1 MFKTVRAGL
10 LATATAAVSVG
21 VGPALAP
28 AATAAPVAT
37 FVVNSTADAP
47 DSAND
52 GLCKTSTNV
61 CTLRAALTE
70 AGRASGHAEIDFNIP
85 GGGVKTIAPATKLP
99 GLTNPAGTTIDGYTQ
114 PGASPNTAAKISNA
128 SIMIEIKGKGP
139 NGFDGLSITTPNNT
153 IRGLSIYLFAKHL
166 ALSGNAADNN
176 DIVGNYICTNAAGT
190 YKYPSTHTKSLGMV
204 LDRGPSGNH
213 IGTPALAD
221 RNVFSGCGHRAVTLS
236 FAPTSGNYIQN
247 NIMGLNP
254 AGTAALSNGSQGVDI
269 NYTSGNFVG
278 GLGANEG
285 NVLSANRGA
294 GVEVSHGSN
303 THDNVVNGN
312 LIGTDPFG
320 NVTGY
325 SGNVKFGIRFEG
337 PKFCGDPARP
347 NPGGCTN
354 AAVAEGLP
362 HDNSATGNVV
372 VSNGRG
378 GILIDKGHNHVTIQ
392 DNWVGVTPSGAAG
405 RNGTAGIDVQRGP
418 YGLLIKQNHVA
429 NNPVGIRITSKG
441 YNPSGPEQETHENT
455 ISRNSTWAGTGIQFT
470 WGTSAALVQD
480 NIQPPTI
487 TAQAGGMVSGTACSN
502 CTIEVFVAATK
513 TGKMGKTY
521 LSTVTANAAGNWSAN
536 TGQPGGTPITAT
548 ATDAAGNTSVFAVP
562 VLAKP

>member
-1 MFKTVRAGL
+1 MFKPVRTSL
-10 LATATAAVSVG
+10 LAAA
-21 VGPALAP
+21 ALAMTVGAGAVLTP
-28 AATAAPVAT
+28 AATAAPVVT
-37 FVVNSTADAP
+37 FVVTSTADAP

-52 GLCKTSTNV
+52 GVCRTSTGE

-70 AGRASGHAEIDFNIP
+70 AGRASGPAEIDFNIP
-85 GGGVKTIAPATKLP
+85 GPGVKTIAPATKLP
-99 GLTNPAGTTIDGYTQ
+99 GLTNPAGITIDGYTQ
-114 PGASPNTAAKISNA
+114 PGARANTAAKTSNA
-128 SIMIEIKGKGP
+128 TIMIEIKGKGP
-139 NGFDGLSITTPNNT
+139 NGFDGLAITTPDNT
-153 IRGLSIYLFAKHL
+153 IRGLAIYLFAKHL
-166 ALSGNAADNN
+166 AFSGNAADNN
-176 DIVGNYICTNAAGT
+176 TIAGSYICTNAAGT
-190 YKYPSTHTKSLGMV
+190 YKYPSTHTRSLGLVM
-204 LDRGPSGNH
+204 DRGPSGNR

-247 NIMGLNP
+247 NMMGLNP

-278 GLGANEG
+278 GLGPNEG

-294 GVEVSHGSN
+294 GVEISHGRN
-303 THDNVVNGN
+303 TLGNLVEGN

-347 NPGGCTN
+347 NPAGCTE
-354 AAVAEGLP
+354 AGVSEGLP
-362 HDNSATGNVV
+362 HDNIATGNVV
-372 VSNGRG
+372 VSNTRG

-405 RNGTAGIDVQRGP
+405 RNGIAGIDVQRGP
-418 YGLLIKQNHVA
+418 FGLIIKNNRIA

-441 YNPSGPEQETHENT
+441 YNPSGPEQLTHENT
-455 ISRNSTWAGTGIQFT
+455 ITRNSTWAGTGIQFV
-470 WGTSAALVQD
+470 WGTSPALVQD
-480 NIQPPTI
+480 NISVPTI
-487 TAQAGGMVSGTACSN
+487 TAQPGGVVSGTTCAN
-502 CTIEVFVAATK
+502 CAVEVFIAANK

-521 LSTVTANAAGNWSAN
+521 LTTVTANPSGAWSAN
-536 TGQPGGTPITAT
+536 TGQPANQPITVT
-548 ATDAAGNTSVFAVP
+548 ATDAVGNTSVFAVP
-562 VLAKP
+562 VVTKP